1 MHKCVRL
8 CVETALGVVNHPDY
22 LHDSTELWNFKEH
35 VCSGGG
41 GGGFINLCQAV
52 TASKW
57 MASGWWRGGL
67 RARSHTGFSLPFHT
81 NALIDWCGST
91 GNAASVWTVEMSYAE
106 ALRHQGLPL
115 KSCLQPPPWLFLC
128 RRALV
133 GHLFIV
139 DFSTEAAGSKIKHAD
154 FVPGSTLSSG
164 LHGFWIHKRLCRFCG
179 IALFTKFYT
188 PLTSWACL
196 DTNKSAAF
204 SALVKEIV
212 HPEMKILS
220 ALIVLFQTCMLLPWN
235 TKQKIKETQNKQT
248 A

>member
-1 MHKCVRL
+1 MHPSVHKCVRL

-57 MASGWWRGGL
+57 AASGWWRGGL

-106 ALRHQGLPL
+106 ALRHQGLPC
-115 KSCLQPPPWLFLC
+115 K
-128 RRALV
+128 V
-133 GHLFIV
+133 
-139 DFSTEAAGSKIKHAD
+139 
-154 FVPGSTLSSG
+154 LSSTSPLALSLSPCTCG
-164 LHGFWIHKRLCRFCG
+164 TPFYCRFFNRGC
-179 IALFTKFYT
+179 
-188 PLTSWACL
+188 W
-196 DTNKSAAF
+196 
-204 SALVKEIV
+204 V
-212 HPEMKILS
+212 
-220 ALIVLFQTCMLLPWN
+220 
-235 TKQKIKETQNKQT
+235 
-248 A
+248 